1 MTRLGA
7 GSHPVS
13 GQPGFNWSSK
23 VRDREAH
30 TPPSHPAPRE
40 LGSLSL
46 CSGSTLESALGGWG
60 SFSPAGPTCL
70 EVGVGGLQQ
79 ECPQWSASMWT
90 DVLRSDKGQGQGQGT
105 DGISYSQESIS
116 NLDLMLTLNLVYY
129 QWGLPPGWRSHRYH
143 TEQEAQQS
151 NDSHPHTPMGTPLGE
166 MELLEVQRG
175 PWSREEAAS
184 S

>member
-1 MTRLGA
+1 M
-7 GSHPVS
+7 
-13 GQPGFNWSSK
+13 
-23 VRDREAH
+23 
-30 TPPSHPAPRE
+30 
-40 LGSLSL
+40 
-46 CSGSTLESALGGWG
+46 
-60 SFSPAGPTCL
+60 
-70 EVGVGGLQQ
+70 
-79 ECPQWSASMWT
+79 
-90 DVLRSDKGQGQGQGT
+90 LRSDKGQGQGT
-105 DGISYSQESIS
+105 DGLSYSQESIS

-151 NDSHPHTPMGTPLGE
+151 NDSHPHAPTGTPLGE